1 MVKIMQSKHSL
12 SAVFFVLILILLVS
26 SSFDLSGCSFAP
38 LSKPYMY
45 NSRLLPGKF
54 SYNTSLKNWTR
65 KVNIYNRFDTVMLLR
80 ATYFN
85 APFRYA
91 YVMEYSKYY
100 MLTKKGFKKRLDKS
114 YSSLNKYIKFFVSV
128 YTPLKDYNDLDSVHS
143 IWLVYLMNDKGES
156 LLPISI
162 KPAPQK
168 RVFLKTF
175 FPYVTDW
182 SKQYIIKFPRYYSKS
197 SKKLLINPSTE
208 WIKLIITG
216 VSGRA
221 VLKWNFNN

>member
-1 MVKIMQSKHSL
+1 MMKAAQNKRSL
-12 SAVFFVLILILLVS
+12 LAVFLILILLVS
-26 SSFDLSGCSFAP
+26 SSLFYLSGCSFAP

-54 SYNTSLKNWTR
+54 SYNASLKNWTR
-65 KVNIYNRFDTVMLLR
+65 KVNVYNRFDTEILLR

-100 MLTKKGFKKRLDKS
+100 MLTKKNFKKRLNQS
-114 YSSLNKYIKFFVSV
+114 YSNLNKYTDFFVSV
-128 YTPLKDYNDLDSVHS
+128 YTPQKDHNDLGSIHS
-143 IWLVYLMNDKGES
+143 IWLVYLMNNKGES
-156 LLPISI
+156 LVPVSI

-168 RVFLKTF
+168 RTFLKTF

-182 SKQYIIKFPRYYSKS
+182 SKQYIIKFPKYYNKKD
-197 SKKLLINPSTE
+197 KKLLIGPSTE

-216 VSGRA
+216 VNGRA